1 MNSFSTDDLKRES
14 VISSSSSLSKESET
28 ENNPINEE
36 SKIRISFSEKCL
48 FFGPLIL
55 CFILLISGIILF
67 IIIEQRNTK
76 YDKKFIPFNFIRN
89 GLFEFQYEK
98 KRFLILKSILDNYLP
113 IVCPFREPKQFVQSE
128 FALNQLKCALHR
140 SFVIGIYYSKNLRLI
155 NPGENLTR
163 VDTLIPP
170 VIQFNKKFLSN
181 INTKSFVLILIDP
194 VVIPNLIHSVIL
206 HWIRYI
212 SLSLEYEEDIC
223 YYKLMDHFHI
233 YTLQKIFLLYATN
246 SSQMMIRAKTICNQ
260 IGDPFQLTEYIT
272 LIQLKLIGSTNF
284 FIPYVPT
291 SDE

>member
-1 MNSFSTDDLKRES
+1 
-14 VISSSSSLSKESET
+14 
-28 ENNPINEE
+28 
-36 SKIRISFSEKCL
+36 
-48 FFGPLIL
+48 
-55 CFILLISGIILF
+55 
-67 IIIEQRNTK
+67 
-76 YDKKFIPFNFIRN
+76 
-89 GLFEFQYEK
+89 
-98 KRFLILKSILDNYLP
+98 
-113 IVCPFREPKQFVQSE
+113 VCPFREPKQFVQSE

-140 SFVIGIYYSKNLRLI
+140 SFVIGIYYSNNIRLI

-163 VDTLIPP
+163 VDVLIPP
-170 VIQFNKKFLSN
+170 IIQFNKKFLSN

-194 VVIPNLIHSVIL
+194 VVIPNLIHRVIL

-223 YYKLMDHFHI
+223 CYKLMDHMHI